1 MLNMTEVLSNQVAD
15 LHISVSALDERV
27 KDIETDLSRLQM
39 ADNALALIMYQE
51 FHRNLV
57 ELLKRYKMPHKTTSE
72 ILASVAVAL
81 ADQVSDYNF
90 MNTEQE

>member
-1 MLNMTEVLSNQVAD
+1 MTEVLSNQVAD